1 METWPRSTADVD
13 LIEAVAR
20 GRVSALRVIWD
31 RYSVA
36 VHWVCAVHETDAAV
50 AHADLEATFFA
61 LWTNPLS
68 ALRARSLP
76 EHLTAIARRR
86 RDPTGS
92 VSESSAVRATRSR
105 ISGLTDV
112 QLTSVALL
120 FSGEYSADDAIGVAK
135 CSQAELAHSLR
146 TVLAN
151 DVKQRRRGRQL
162 SR

>member
-1 METWPRSTADVD
+1 METWPLSTPDAD
-13 LIEAVAR
+13 LLEAVAR
-20 GRVSALRVIWD
+20 GRVGALRVIWD

-86 RDPTGS
+86 RGSMGS
-92 VSESSAVRATRSR
+92 VSGSAAARATRSR

-112 QLTSVALL
+112 QLASVALL
-120 FSGEYSADDAIGVAK
+120 FSGEFSADDAIGVAG
-135 CSQAELAHSLR
+135 CSQADLAHSLR
-146 TVLAN
+146 TVLAT
-151 DVKQRRRGRQL
+151 DVKQRRRRRQL